1 MPLGPHLT
9 WHQEETGYDTQL
21 GGGGE
26 AVSFEGFLS
35 VLHSSADVV
44 LRPPVPPPHPPVSGD
59 VDVQMT
65 DPLHL
70 TFVPSL

>member
-26 AVSFEGFLS
+26 AVSFGGF
-35 VLHSSADVV
+35 
-44 LRPPVPPPHPPVSGD
+44 PVSAPFVCGCGA
-59 VDVQMT
+59 QAT
-65 DPLHL
+65 CALPPTLL
-70 TFVPSL
+70 TVGTWMFR